1 MRKNLFYALGIGCLL
16 FGYVYGQQTLSGTVS
31 SASDATP
38 LEGVAVVAKGTTV
51 GAFTDANG
59 SYTLSLPSEV
69 QTITFNLI
77 GYKLLEVNIEGRT
90 VIDVQLV
97 EGDLDLDEVIITG
110 FGSQTKRN
118 VTGNIAKVSGQE
130 IENVP
135 VTSFESAIQG
145 RAAGVF
151 VSKQNGKLGNG
162 INIRIRGSASVTAS
176 NEPLYVIDGIV
187 VTSQDQSSIITNGA
201 TSPLADLNFNDIE
214 SIDILKDASA
224 AAIYGSR
231 ASNGVVIITTKRGKI
246 GKTKINVGYSAGT
259 SEPSNKRD
267 WLSGTQYLQLWDE
280 AFNNVADADGSL
292 FGLTGEEWKDR
303 RIPGWRDG
311 NNTNWQDLAFNDDA
325 GFQQFDINASGGNAK
340 TRFYISAAALD
351 QSGILIYNDFE
362 RISGRINLD
371 HEATKNLKLGMNL
384 SLART
389 TNDRVPNDN
398 SFSTPLQLV
407 ALPPVQPLNDPDN
420 PDQLFQQTVY
430 FNGKLY
436 EDNSSQQQ
444 RVFRTLG
451 NVYLDWEFLQGL
463 SFRTEF
469 GVDILSQNE
478 EVYFNSLLARNT
490 NEPNGFGENAFRHLQ
505 NYSTNNYLTYNTL
518 IGEEHSLN
526 VVGGMSYQETDDR
539 FAQLEG
545 RNFPNDT
552 FRKLAS
558 AAEISEGTSRGEG
571 FSIVSYFA
579 RANYG
584 FLNKYLISL
593 SARVDGD
600 SRFGKDE
607 RYGFFPAGS
616 VGWVISEEPFMKDQR
631 FLSFLKLRGSFGIT
645 GNTPNTNFPSL
656 GLWDGESGYANLP
669 GIAPS
674 QSPNSGLKWETTQQI
689 DIGLDWGI
697 LEGRISGEID
707 YYEKNTTDLLLD
719 VNVPATTGFLTQTR
733 NVGELENK
741 GIEVVISAR
750 NLKGEFSWNT
760 SLNFAANQ
768 NEITNLQG
776 QVIEGGFINRAV
788 EGEPIGVFFAPEYAG
803 VDPQTGDALYF
814 LNTELPD
821 GGRDRGT
828 TNNVNDAER
837 VVIGNPNPD
846 FIYGMNN
853 SFSWKGIEL
862 NIFLQGVQGN
872 EIYNGGGVFQ
882 MDGFGWFDNQDARV
896 LNRWQ
901 QPGDQTDIPQL
912 RFLEGSTES
921 SRFIEDGSYLRL
933 KTVTLAYSL
942 PSSIT
947 QQLKIDRIRV
957 YATGQNLATLTDYE
971 GWDPEVNADFTA
983 GNIGLGSDFYS
994 APQARTLIFG
1004 VNLGF

>member
-16 FGYVYGQQTLSGTVS
+16 FGYVYGQQTISGTVS

-38 LEGVAVVAKGTTV
+38 LEGVAVVVKGTTV
-51 GAFTDANG
+51 GAFTDVNG
-59 SYTLSLPSEV
+59 SYTLSLAPEAK
-69 QTITFNLI
+69 TITFNLI
-77 GYKLLEVNIEGRT
+77 GYQLLEVNVEGRT

-118 VTGNIAKVSGQE
+118 VTGNIAKVSGEE

-145 RAAGVF
+145 RAAGVL

-162 INIRIRGSASVTAS
+162 INIRIRGAASVTAS

-267 WLSGTQYLQLWDE
+267 WLDGPQYLQLWDE
-280 AFNNVADADGSL
+280 AFNNVADADGTL
-292 FGLTGEEWKDR
+292 FGLSGEEWKDR

-311 NNTNWQDLAFNDDA
+311 NSTDWQDLAFNDDA
-325 GFQQFDINASGGNAK
+325 GFQQFDVNASGGNAK
-340 TRFYISAAALD
+340 TRFYISAAALN

-362 RISGRINLD
+362 RLSGRINLD
-371 HEATKNLKLGMNL
+371 HEVSQNLKLGMNL

-420 PDQLFQQTVY
+420 PDELFQQTVY

-436 EDNSSQQQ
+436 EDNSYQQQ
-444 RVFRTLG
+444 RVYRTLG
-451 NVYLDWEFLQGL
+451 NVYLEWEFLAGL

-490 NEPNGFGENAFRHLQ
+490 GEPNGFGENAFRHLQ

-518 IGEEHSLN
+518 IGEDHSLN
-526 VVGGMSYQETDDR
+526 IVGGMSYQEADNR
-539 FAQLEG
+539 FGQLEG

-558 AAEISEGTSRGEG
+558 AAEISEGTSTGTG

-584 FLNKYLISL
+584 FQGKYLVSL
-593 SARVDGD
+593 STRVDGD
-600 SRFGKDE
+600 SRFGEDE

-616 VGWVISEEPFMKDQR
+616 VGWVISEEPFMGDQN
-631 FLSFLKLRGSFGIT
+631 FLSFLKLRGSYGIT
-645 GNTPNTNFPSL
+645 GNTPNTNFPAL
-656 GLWDGESGYANLP
+656 GLWDGAAGYAALP
-669 GIAPS
+669 GISPT
-674 QSPNSGLKWETTQQI
+674 QSPNAGLKWENTEQI

-697 LEGRISGEID
+697 LQGRISGEID
-707 YYEKNTTDLLLD
+707 YYQKNTTDLLLD
-719 VNVPATTGFLTQTR
+719 VNVPSTTGFLTQTR
-733 NVGELENK
+733 NVGELENS
-741 GIEVVISAR
+741 GIEVVLNAR
-750 NLKGEFSWNT
+750 ILEGDFSWNANI
-760 SLNFAANQ
+760 NFAANQ

-803 VDPQTGDALYF
+803 VNPDNGDALFY
-814 LNTELPD
+814 LNTPLPG

-828 TNNVNDAER
+828 TNNINEAER
-837 VVIGNPNPD
+837 VVIGDPNPD
-846 FIYGMNN
+846 LIYGMNN
-853 SFSWKGIEL
+853 NLSWKGIEL
-862 NIFLQGVQGN
+862 AIFLQGVQGN

-901 QPGDQTDIPQL
+901 QAGDQTDIPQL
-912 RFLEGSTES
+912 RFLEGASES

-933 KTVTLAYSL
+933 KTVTLAYTL
-942 PSSIT
+942 PNSVT
-947 QQLKIDRIRV
+947 RQLKIDRIRV
-957 YATGQNLATLTDYE
+957 YATGQNLATFTDYE